1 MKVLQIDKIQIDD
14 TYIYYR
20 RNYTAEANIELVQK
34 NFLANIFFTIET
46 DPFGQKV
53 IYVDFEKGTDID
65 YPIIPI
71 KSALKKFI
79 LDMDNRGELPCT

>member
-46 DPFGQKV
+46 DPFGQNKISLEEV
-53 IYVDFEKGTDID
+53 HFGH
-65 YPIIPI
+65 
-71 KSALKKFI
+71 
-79 LDMDNRGELPCT
+79 G